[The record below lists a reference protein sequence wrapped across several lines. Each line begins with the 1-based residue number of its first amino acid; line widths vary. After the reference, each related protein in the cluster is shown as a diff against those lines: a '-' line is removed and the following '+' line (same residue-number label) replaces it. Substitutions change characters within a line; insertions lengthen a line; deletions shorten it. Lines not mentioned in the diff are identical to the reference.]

1 MAASAVESSSQ
12 SHETRGQGDA
22 EEKHPQPAAATAAG
36 GAGGGV
42 EIRAAKRFKLS
53 ARFADSE
60 GTEDERM
67 RMRMSTSHGSSASTM
82 ISADNT
88 IPSSDASIPTAPS
101 EHLKCV
107 YIFRHDRD
115 DCQLIK
121 SSGEI
126 LNLIAP
132 YVGPTDESIDF
143 EINLKIRGNMGESN
157 DRIFSNG
164 FTEAPETSNSGQT
177 KRVLLSSWLSTL
189 ELAYTTAH
197 FTVQVAIGIN
207 ILKGSSNFLGIIKAC
222 GTKNEG
228 DAVLYD
234 SEVSGTRIALGDD
247 GSIALSRN
255 VVVLHVDEMLLLK
268 FFVYDDDMISK
279 SAPIILTLG
288 HNDESFNIEQGS
300 YKLRVKLDWTKIN
313 LLGNIN

>member
-1 MAASAVESSSQ
+1 M
-12 SHETRGQGDA
+12 
-22 EEKHPQPAAATAAG
+22 
-36 GAGGGV
+36 
-42 EIRAAKRFKLS
+42 L
-53 ARFADSE
+53 
-60 GTEDERM
+60 
-67 RMRMSTSHGSSASTM
+67 
-82 ISADNT
+82 
-88 IPSSDASIPTAPS
+88 
-101 EHLKCV
+101 
-107 YIFRHDRD
+107 
-115 DCQLIK
+115 
-121 SSGEI
+121 GEI